1 LQPIDV
7 GELAVEDPDMA
18 VPVLATQ
25 LEGLLVVDDGPTVL
39 SYEFIAL
46 KLAVCEQSVACPCS
60 TTQEHIGCC

>member
-1 LQPIDV
+1 
-7 GELAVEDPDMA
+7 MA